1 MITLELADAT
11 KNEMVGSKI
20 TVNAPWTSMSN
31 KLLYFTCKDG
41 NDNILDVDVYD
52 NFIDESSSFT
62 ESDITKNT
70 DSRLLPVLTN
80 KGTHTLSLV
89 SNSSVSIGEYKIG
102 IKYHLYKQIS
112 AIIKIASTVSNIRYW
127 PYTVNALAVN
137 KGYILSTATII
148 TEKDGYKIPQ
158 MISTGGTEWLSVRYT
173 AGSTTP
179 YKFIDGLVYNEDGET
194 YTNISNKPTSE
205 RNLQWGAKLYVLV
218 YSSASRKFNAV
229 GEGFAFAGGW
239 SKLLTEKT
247 T

>member
-1 MITLELADAT
+1 MITLEWADAT
-11 KNEMVGSKI
+11 KNAMVNGKI
-20 TVNAPWTSMSN
+20 TVQAPWNSMSN
-31 KLLYFTCKDG
+31 KLLYFTCKDSAG
-41 NDNILDVDVYD
+41 NILDVDID
-52 NFIDESSSFT
+52 NFVDESSSFT

-112 AIIKIASTVSNIRYW
+112 AIIKIASTVSNVRYW
-127 PYTVNALAVN
+127 PYIVNPLAVN

-173 AGSTTP
+173 AGSPTP

-194 YTNISNKPTSE
+194 YTNISSAPTSK

-218 YSSASRKFNAV
+218 YSSASREFYAV
-229 GEGFAFAGGW
+229 GASFPFAGSW
-239 SKLLTEKT
+239 SQLYTEKRHK
-247 T
+247 

>member
-1 MITLELADAT
+1 MITLEWADAT
-11 KNEMVGSKI
+11 KNAMVNGKI
-20 TVNAPWTSMSN
+20 TVNAPWNSTSN
-31 KLLYFTCKDG
+31 KLLYFTCKDSDG
-41 NDNILDVDVYD
+41 NILDVNVDD
-52 NFIDESSSFT
+52 NFVDESGSFAK
-62 ESDITKNT
+62 SAISK
-70 DSRLLPVLTN
+70 RTN
-80 KGTHTLSLV
+80 SNIILASTGTHTLNLK

-112 AIIKIASTVSNIRYW
+112 AIIKIASTVSNVRYW
-127 PYTVNALAVN
+127 PYIVNPLAVN

-194 YTNISNKPTSE
+194 YTNISNSPTSK
-205 RNLQWGAKLYVLV
+205 RNLQWGSKLYVLV
-218 YSSASRKFNAV
+218 YSSASREFNAV
-229 GEGFAFAGGW
+229 GASFPFAGSW
-239 SKLLTEKT
+239 SQLYTEKT